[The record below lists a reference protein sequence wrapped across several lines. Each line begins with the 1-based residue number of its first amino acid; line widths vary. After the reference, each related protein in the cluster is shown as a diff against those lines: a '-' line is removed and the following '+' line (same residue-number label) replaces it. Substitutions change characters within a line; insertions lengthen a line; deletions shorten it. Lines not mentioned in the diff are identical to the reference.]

1 MAHQPDPTRNYNLKF
16 KGVGNKG
23 FSLIE
28 TCVGLFLVVLTAGVA
43 YKFLYLFDITKV
55 LDAFQK
61 LTFLPPAMMV
71 VAYNLRLKIVEL
83 SGKDGLSESEQ
94 QRLNKIIHRNVSYI
108 FWLTIYYLVAAVLLG
123 FSPLIDTV
131 TSRPDLLVLAIIC
144 ILTFAF
150 FSFVC
155 LLLAFGEVERFKFQI
170 EERARESK
178 ERERLLNKMK

>member
-1 MAHQPDPTRNYNLKF
+1 MKSIEVQ
-16 KGVGNKG
+16 NKG

-28 TCVGLFLVVLTAGVA
+28 TCVGLFLVMLTAAVS
-43 YKFLYLFDITKV
+43 YKFLYLFDIDRV

-94 QRLNKIIHRNVSYI
+94 QRLNRIIQRNVNYI
-108 FWLTIYYLVAAVLLG
+108 FWLTIYYIVVAVVLG
-123 FSPLIDTV
+123 FSPLLGSV
-131 TSRPDLLVLAIIC
+131 LSRPDQLVIAVIC
-144 ILTFAF
+144 FLTFAF
-150 FSFVC
+150 FSFIC